1 MRAKGLNSAGQ
12 FWWRAT
18 EPIPAR
24 PERLELVADLD
35 RATLTSPPPE
45 HPLQPVVSSVAKP
58 SLEQSSNHER
68 PTVASDLGRYRPSV
82 EYGAEYGPPSRAKGA
97 PHQAAV
103 FERVSG
109 VEGVYGPIPPGTRMP
124 LIRRHHALVAAG
136 FAGALLFAAA
146 TGFGSNVRH
155 VESLSGELD
164 GLLVALGLGI
174 NEISLTGHRHT
185 LDQDVFRALRAGR
198 ATLLTLDF
206 EAARSRVE
214 ALPWIESATLVRI
227 FPDKLR
233 VELRER
239 HPAAVWHDGERT
251 ALVDAEGRV
260 LSYVAA
266 SELPAG
272 LPQIAGPGA
281 PVAALELRDALARYP
296 AIASRVRLA
305 RRIGERRWDLELK
318 TGARVKLAAGP
329 TAPSLERMTRLERET
344 RGLDHAKQIVD
355 LTVARSIA
363 VSTPVSLRGSQ
374 RASARETPARPL

>member
-1 MRAKGLNSAGQ
+1 MVTA
-12 FWWRAT
+12 
-18 EPIPAR
+18 
-24 PERLELVADLD
+24 
-35 RATLTSPPPE
+35 PPE
-45 HPLQPVVSSVAKP
+45 HSPQPAASSPAKP
-58 SLEQSSNHER
+58 TLNQPRDHER
-68 PTVASDLGRYRPSV
+68 PTVAGDLGRYRPTAGDSG
-82 EYGAEYGPPSRAKGA
+82 EDGPPPRAKGA
-97 PHQAAV
+97 QHQATA
-103 FERVSG
+103 FERISG

-124 LIRRHHALVAAG
+124 LVRRRYALVAAG

-146 TGFGSNVRH
+146 TGFGRNVRH

-164 GLLVALGLGI
+164 RLLVALGLGI

-185 LDQDVFRALRAGR
+185 LDQDVFRALGAGR

-206 EAARSRVE
+206 DAARARVE
-214 ALPWIESATLVRI
+214 SLPWIESATLVRI

-239 HPAAVWHDGERT
+239 HPAAIWHDGERT

-260 LSYVAA
+260 LSYVPA
-266 SELPAG
+266 SDLPAE

-305 RRIGERRWDLELK
+305 KRIGERRWDLELK

-329 TAPSLERMTRLERET
+329 TAPSLERLARLERET
-344 RGLDHAKQIVD
+344 RGLDHSKQIVD